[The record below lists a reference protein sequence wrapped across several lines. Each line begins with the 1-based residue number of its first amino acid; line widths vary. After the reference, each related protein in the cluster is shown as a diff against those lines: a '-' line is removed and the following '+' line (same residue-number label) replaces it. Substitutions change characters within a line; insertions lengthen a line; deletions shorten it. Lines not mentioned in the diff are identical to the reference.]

1 MRLSLRAALILFL
14 AGLQLLAIAA
24 ILIPTYLNSEAT
36 LMKHARSL
44 MRDVAFTTIA
54 HSDRFLAPAEAA
66 AELSKRLAENDVVAS
81 DDPDLLEKLLFEQLQ
96 LTPQF
101 AGIYYGDEAG
111 NFVFVMRAPPDAPA
125 PFRSKHVS
133 RSNGAVKT
141 SLKWRDD
148 DFDLVKALNDPTDQF
163 DPRARPWYM
172 DAKSEGATVWTD
184 PYIFYTSTNPGITVA
199 SPIHDMRG
207 SIRGVVGVDIEIGT
221 ISNFLAE
228 LQIGEHGRAL
238 ILNHNG
244 DVIAHPDAAIIKTA
258 KADGDGLRFV
268 GIDEIADPIARS
280 AFASM
285 LVDGAVRVPAYAQ
298 KGGAKYISAAFDHG
312 DAEYVSTIAPMPN
325 PTHPWTIGVYAP
337 REDFVGALQRDRNRS
352 IVIAIVVALAT
363 AAVGAFIANRIH
375 TPVKALADRA
385 HQISRGHA
393 VPPASVPTS
402 FVELR
407 RAGLAFNR
415 MSIWLT
421 RYKEENTTL
430 THNLQSASDAL
441 EVRVEERTADL
452 AAANEQLHGEIETRA
467 AAEETLKNE
476 VRMHADTSARLRV
489 AMAETERANTAKS
502 RFLSSMS
509 HELRSPL
516 NAIIGYTDLLSDSA
530 RQLPPEKHQ
539 EYLKHVRAS
548 GDHLLALVEDVLD
561 LENIESGHLA
571 LSMQTIDPAQAIAS
585 AVLEQG
591 VSAIQNGVHLTNA
604 TEGKTLP
611 TVTVDPNRLRQAL
624 VNLLSNA
631 IKYSR
636 TGDEVTVSS
645 EVMDHFLRITVA
657 DFGPGIPKELHERL
671 FQPFDRLGAEAS
683 NVEGSGVGLA
693 LSKQLIERMGGRIG
707 FTSSLGQGSRFWIE
721 APLAGADAQS
731 PECQEAKTTSAV
743 EAGRR
748 DEKQILYIDDSP
760 LNLTLLEDYLGAR
773 PGLTVTTATT
783 GADGLK
789 LLTGAPFDLY
799 LVDINLPDMSGYDVL
814 QEIRRLQGDVPTIA
828 VSADAMPAHI
838 ARGLAAG
845 FDNYVT
851 KPVRLQ
857 ELAEDVETR
866 LAKSAAP
873 RMAENIGKQL
883 ENSESD

>member
-44 MRDVAFTTIA
+44 MRDVAFATIT
-54 HSDRFLAPAEAA
+54 HSDRFLAPAESA
-66 AELSKRLAENDVVAS
+66 AELSKRLAENEVVAS
-81 DDPDLLEKLLFEQLQ
+81 DDPNLLEKLLFEQLQ

-101 AGIYYGDEAG
+101 AGIYYGDEIG

-133 RSNGAVKT
+133 RADGTVKT
-141 SLKWRDD
+141 LLKWRND
-148 DFDLVKALNDPTDQF
+148 DFDLVELRIDPTDQF

-184 PYIFYTSTNPGITVA
+184 PYIFYTSKNPGITVA
-199 SPIHDMRG
+199 SPIHDIYG
-207 SIRGVVGVDIEIGT
+207 NLSGVVGVDIEIGT

-228 LQIGEHGRAL
+228 LQIGERGRAL

-244 DVIAHPDAAIIKTA
+244 DVIAHPDASLIKTA
-258 KADGDGLRFV
+258 KANGDGLRFV

-285 LVDGAVRVPAYAQ
+285 LVDGAVRVPAYTQ
-298 KGGAKYISAAFDHG
+298 KDGAKFISSSFSHGGAK
-312 DAEYVSTIAPMPN
+312 YVSTIAPMPN

-337 REDFVGALQRDRNRS
+337 REDFVGALQQDRNRS
-352 IVIAIVVALAT
+352 VVIAIAVAIAT
-363 AAVGAFIANRIH
+363 AAAGAFLANRIH

-385 HQISRGHA
+385 HKISRGQT

-415 MSIWLT
+415 MSIWLA
-421 RYKEENTTL
+421 RYKEENSAL
-430 THNLQSASDAL
+430 AHSLQSASDAL
-441 EVRVEERTADL
+441 EVRVAERTADL
-452 AAANEQLHGEIETRA
+452 AAVNERLHGEVTTRA
-467 AAEETLKNE
+467 ATEETLKNE
-476 VRMHADTSARLRV
+476 VRLHADTSERLRAAV
-489 AMAETERANTAKS
+489 VDTERANAAKS

-530 RQLPPEKHQ
+530 RILPPEKRQ
-539 EYLKHVRAS
+539 EYLKHVRSS

-571 LSMQTIDPAQAIAS
+571 LSMQTIDPAETIVS

-591 VSAIQNGVHLTNA
+591 VAAARSGVHITDA
-604 TEGKTLP
+604 TKGKALP
-611 TVTVDPNRLRQAL
+611 TVTADPNRLRQAL

-631 IKYSR
+631 VKYSR

-645 EVMDHFLRITVA
+645 ETVDRYLRITVA
-657 DFGPGIPKELHERL
+657 DFGPGIPRELHERL
-671 FQPFDRLGAEAS
+671 FKPFDRLGAEAS
-683 NVEGSGVGLA
+683 NIEGSGVGLA

-721 APLAGADAQS
+721 APLARLDAQS
-731 PECQEAKTTSAV
+731 PAHLEAAAIA
-743 EAGRR
+743 AGEDGQL

-773 PGLTVTTATT
+773 AGLAVTTAAT
-783 GADGLK
+783 GTEGLN
-789 LLTGAPFDLY
+789 LLTAMPFDLY
-799 LVDINLPDMSGYDVL
+799 LVDINLPDMSGYDL
-814 QEIRRLQGDVPTIA
+814 LEEIRRLYGDVPTIA
-828 VSADAMPAHI
+828 VSADAMPAHVD
-838 ARGLAAG
+838 RGLAAG

-866 LAKSAAP
+866 LSKSA
-873 RMAENIGKQL
+873 ENPV
-883 ENSESD
+883 SD